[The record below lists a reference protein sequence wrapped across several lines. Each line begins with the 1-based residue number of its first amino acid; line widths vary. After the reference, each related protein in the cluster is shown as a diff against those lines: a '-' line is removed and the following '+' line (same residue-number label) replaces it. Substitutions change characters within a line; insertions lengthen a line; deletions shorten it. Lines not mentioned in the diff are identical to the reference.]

1 MKLITAQTVQ
11 ELQSNLESELMPFF
25 VASKNVIN
33 DITSALSKGMG
44 SMSPGSIGD
53 TISGGIKNIASGVNK
68 IKGLFRFA
76 EKNDGEMRK
85 FFPIF
90 MKKLDQHK
98 NSTNEKEITNSSN
111 AKIQNQN
118 LPRFIE
124 DGESSEYN
132 VTTNVSKADT
142 NKLQINLGQE
152 LDKYV
157 NESQNANQQEIQ
169 NQKPLNDDFIG
180 KMATK
185 PQDFISPNE
194 PQNIKNKINRENENQ
209 NYNNVNS
216 KNDILKAEKIENDI
230 SKNDD
235 HNGKEETDQK
245 FADIIS
251 NEKQQEIL
259 NENST
264 PAPNSNKERI
274 EDSKSS
280 EENNSKQENSDN
292 LPENINILSPE
303 VCEDLMKKYPFI
315 DFGCKKT
322 TATSFLQ
329 TKAKLR

>member
-44 SMSPGSIGD
+44 SMSPGGIGD
-53 TISGGIKNIASGVNK
+53 TISDGIKNIAAGVDK
-68 IKGLFRFA
+68 VKGLFRFA

-90 MKKLDQHK
+90 MKTYDQYK
-98 NSTNEKEITNSSN
+98 NSTNKKEITNSSN
-111 AKIQNQN
+111 SEIQNQN

-124 DGESSEYN
+124 DGISSGN
-132 VTTNVSKADT
+132 PLNINVSKADT

-157 NESQNANQQEIQ
+157 NESQNANLQEIQ
-169 NQKPLNDDFIG
+169 NKKSLNDE
-180 KMATK
+180 
-185 PQDFISPNE
+185 NE
-194 PQNIKNKINRENENQ
+194 PQNIKNKINGENENQ
-209 NYNNVNS
+209 NSNNENS
-216 KNDILKAEKIENDI
+216 KNGILKDARIDHEI
-230 SKNDD
+230 SKNE
-235 HNGKEETDQK
+235 KEENDHK
-245 FADIIS
+245 FTYEIS
-251 NEKQQEIL
+251 NEKQQETL
-259 NENST
+259 NENSIS
-264 PAPNSNKERI
+264 ASNSNEERA
-274 EDSKSS
+274 EDPKKL
-280 EENNSKQENSDN
+280 EENKENSDK

-315 DFGCKKT
+315 DFGCKKIS
-322 TATSFLQ
+322 ATSFLQ

>member
-11 ELQSNLESELMPFF
+11 ELQSNMESELMPFF

-44 SMSPGSIGD
+44 SMSPGGIGD

-76 EKNDGEMRK
+76 EKNDVEMRK

-90 MKKLDQHK
+90 MKKYDQYK
-98 NSTNEKEITNSSN
+98 NSTNEKDISNSSSN
-111 AKIQNQN
+111 SEPSNQN

-124 DGESSEYN
+124 DGESSGYN
-132 VTTNVSKADT
+132 MTINVSKTDT
-142 NKLQINLGQE
+142 NKLQMNLGQE

-157 NESQNANQQEIQ
+157 NESQNANQQEVH
-169 NQKPLNDDFIG
+169 NQKALNDDFIE
-180 KMATK
+180 KSATK
-185 PQDFISPNE
+185 PQDSIYSNE
-194 PQNIKNKINRENENQ
+194 LQINKNNKINDESENGDYENEN
-209 NYNNVNS
+209 S
-216 KNDILKAEKIENDI
+216 KNEILKNERIDNEI

-235 HNGKEETDQK
+235 KKEKEEIEHK
-245 FADIIS
+245 FIDEIS

-259 NENST
+259 NENSVPT
-264 PAPNSNKERI
+264 PNSNEERTA
-274 EDSKSS
+274 DSKNS
-280 EENNSKQENSDN
+280 EENNQKLDNS
-292 LPENINILSPE
+292 ENINILSPE

-315 DFGCKKT
+315 DFGCKKPE
-322 TATSFLQ
+322 ATSFLQ